1 MPCRSYETE
10 WVHDISRAGRKTNEV
25 VALKQECDRLARIAC
40 RAITELEKLDPE
52 LKNFKDRE
60 SRKWWADH
68 KKADAARIAKEEK
81 EKAKLDAAEKL
92 RKDALA
98 KLTKEEIE
106 AFGLSKTK
114 PKKIASAEVKWPGF

>member
-1 MPCRSYETE
+1 MPCLSYDTQ
-10 WVHDISRAGRKTNEV
+10 WVHDPARSARKTVEV

-40 RAITELEKLDPE
+40 RAITALEQLDPE
-52 LKNFKDRE
+52 LKTFKDRE

-81 EKAKLDAAEKL
+81 EKAKLEAEEKL

-98 KLTKEEIE
+98 KLTPEEIK
-106 AFGLSKTK
+106 AFGLD
-114 PKKIASAEVKWPGF
+114 KKGKK